1 MVFVAGALAG
11 LVVGLA
17 AGALFP
23 AALFRRRAG
32 RSSPMEGRG
41 FTTGVALLALLV
53 AAVALANSNRRI
65 DQAGLV
71 ASAPPTT
78 SPTTSPTTTRDAAS
92 TTTAT
97 TAPRGIVRVPNVEH
111 IARVQ
116 AVPIL
121 KHAGLEV
128 SIERLPLSNGPA
140 GFVISQD
147 PLPAATATTGS
158 TVTLVVSVPP

>member
-78 SPTTSPTTTRDAAS
+78 SPTTTRDAAS

-116 AVPIL
+116 AV
-121 KHAGLEV
+121 
-128 SIERLPLSNGPA
+128 
-140 GFVISQD
+140 
-147 PLPAATATTGS
+147 
-158 TVTLVVSVPP
+158 

>member
-17 AGALFP
+17 AAALFP
-23 AALFRRRAG
+23 GVLFWRRAG
-32 RSSPMEGRG
+32 RSSLIEGRG
-41 FTTGVALLALLV
+41 FATAVALLALLV

-65 DQAGLV
+65 DRVGRV
-71 ASAPPTT
+71 ASAA
-78 SPTTSPTTTRDAAS
+78 PTTSPTTTRDAAS

-97 TAPRGIVRVPNVEH
+97 TAPGGFVRVPNVEH

-121 KHAGLEV
+121 RHAGLRV
-128 SIERLPLSNGPA
+128 SIQRLPISNVPA

-147 PLPAATATTGS
+147 PLPAATAAAGS
-158 TVTLVVSVPP
+158 TVTLVVSAAP